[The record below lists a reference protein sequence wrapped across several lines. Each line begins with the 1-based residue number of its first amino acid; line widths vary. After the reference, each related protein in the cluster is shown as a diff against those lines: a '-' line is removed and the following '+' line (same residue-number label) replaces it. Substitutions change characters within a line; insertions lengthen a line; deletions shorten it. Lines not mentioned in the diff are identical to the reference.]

1 MKLDKLFTK
10 LEMFFDM
17 NSEEQKEN
25 VKKREKLLGL
35 LMDKIDSKKEKIKDT
50 KNKEKKE
57 KLKEELT
64 MLKKLSKK
72 YQL

>member
-10 LEMFFDM
+10 LEIFFNMD
-17 NSEEQKEN
+17 SDKQKEN
-25 VKKREKLLGL
+25 TKKREKLLGL
-35 LMDKIDSKKEKIKDT
+35 LMEKINSKKEKIKDT
-50 KNKEKKE
+50 KSKEKKE

>member
-10 LEMFFDM
+10 LEIFFNMD
-17 NSEEQKEN
+17 SDKQKEN
-25 VKKREKLLGL
+25 TKKREKLLGL
-35 LMDKIDSKKEKIKDT
+35 LMEKIKDT
-50 KNKEKKE
+50 KSKEKKE